1 MAVNAVDTGQVMN
14 DQGGLDIK
22 VETDAS
28 IRSANTTIQNQVTNQ
43 QAVDAIMREAL
54 QSGIAFGRELM
65 AGSIDIGRAVRG
77 RVIRMV
83 QDTSGEQA
91 AAFDR
96 QMAAGLENKLANIEG
111 LLAAGQQQA
120 KVAMT
125 TPPQTGTGGA
135 FGSGTGSSLYQSLAE
150 VGALLGTLKDL
161 QAKAS

>member
-1 MAVNAVDTGQVMN
+1 MAADAVNTAQVMN
-14 DQGGLDIK
+14 DQTGLNIK
-22 VETDAS
+22 VETDGP
-28 IRSANTTIQNQVTNQ
+28 IRSANTAIANQVTNQ

-54 QSGIAFGRELM
+54 QSGISFGREIM
-65 AGSIDIGRAVRG
+65 AGSIDIGRAVRA
-77 RVIRMV
+77 RTIRMI

-96 QMAAGLENKLANIEG
+96 QMAAGLETKLASIES

-120 KVAMT
+120 KTANT

-135 FGSGTGSSLYQSLAE
+135 FASGTGSSLYQSLAE

-161 QAKAS
+161 QKAA